1 MKIGTSGNL
10 RHLAY
15 ESYSPTRQARGGPKD
30 VGYKKAGSLCHN
42 EEPTVISRSTLNQSN
57 KSLRAFIADSNLEF
71 GRDKGVW
78 KGK

>member
-10 RHLAY
+10 RRLAY

-42 EEPTVISRSTLNQSN
+42 EEPTVISRSMLTMLTYLIYGAKIEN
-57 KSLRAFIADSNLEF
+57 R
-71 GRDKGVW
+71 
-78 KGK
+78 